1 MFQLDAFLFIDIYDK
16 MFKLLNRRRI
26 IMYFSPIFLQD
37 SLYVVALVLIIFM
50 VGITIFKL
58 RHHLKL
64 WDKSMTLAAV
74 VLLNTFYSML
84 TYFFNLPYELNAI
97 ITGGLSLVA
106 FGYIVVILWELFKN
120 KKKTNKDETKDN

>member
-1 MFQLDAFLFIDIYDK
+1 
-16 MFKLLNRRRI
+16 
-26 IMYFSPIFLQD
+26 MYFSPIFLQD